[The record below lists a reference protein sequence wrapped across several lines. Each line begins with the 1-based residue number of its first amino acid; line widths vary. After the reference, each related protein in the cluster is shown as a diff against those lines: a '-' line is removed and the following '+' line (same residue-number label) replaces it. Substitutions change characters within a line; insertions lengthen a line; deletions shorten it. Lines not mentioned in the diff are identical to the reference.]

1 MHKLKIVADEKIPFL
16 DKLFYRI
23 GEIKTLPSSE
33 IKKENIK
40 DFDILMVRT
49 VTKVDAQLLENT
61 RVKIVCTM
69 ASGIDHIDRIY
80 LKKNNIRF
88 IYAPGSNARAV
99 AEYVIVSLLLL
110 AKIKNISLN
119 NKTVGVIGVGN
130 VGKKVARFCSALGMN
145 VLLNDPPKFN
155 RFKNIKYL
163 SLKNLSDADI
173 ITLHVPLTFSGKY
186 KTYHM
191 ADENF
196 FSSLKNGT
204 IFINTSRGSV
214 VDERALLTYHKK
226 LLGIVLDVWEN
237 EPSINIELLKITD
250 IGTPHIA
257 GYSIDGKFNASFIV
271 YKKLC
276 KLLGIKPSIN
286 KSEVFPRTIIEKDIS
301 IRNDIF
307 QTLYEI
313 ILQIYNP
320 LNDHNE
326 LIKITKIGTSARR
339 EYFEMLR
346 KNYPFRREFTNYL
359 LRVNTLDSHFKKY
372 EEIFKSLGF
381 KIKNRG

>member
-1 MHKLKIVADEKIPFL
+1 
-16 DKLFYRI
+16 
-23 GEIKTLPSSE
+23 
-33 IKKENIK
+33 
-40 DFDILMVRT
+40 
-49 VTKVDAQLLENT
+49 
-61 RVKIVCTM
+61 
-69 ASGIDHIDRIY
+69 
-80 LKKNNIRF
+80 
-88 IYAPGSNARAV
+88 
-99 AEYVIVSLLLL
+99 
-110 AKIKNISLN
+110 
-119 NKTVGVIGVGN
+119 
-130 VGKKVARFCSALGMN
+130 
-145 VLLNDPPKFN
+145 
-155 RFKNIKYL
+155 
-163 SLKNLSDADI
+163 
-173 ITLHVPLTFSGKY
+173 
-186 KTYHM
+186 M